1 MDMFRVAYTGFV
13 SQVGKLGNHTILG
26 NLQRHHSALFTLRR
40 RFSIQLF
47 GVCSLTLLS
56 SIFREG
62 FKSYKN
68 MLDQRRTA
76 QTFLSATQ
84 VEKSV
89 MKEFLRGIEVIE
101 VNEVNSEYEVTFI
114 LCMQIRV
121 SEHVL

>member
-1 MDMFRVAYTGFV
+1 
-13 SQVGKLGNHTILG
+13 
-26 NLQRHHSALFTLRR
+26 
-40 RFSIQLF
+40 
-47 GVCSLTLLS
+47 
-56 SIFREG
+56 
-62 FKSYKN
+62 